1 MFNLVTTQA
10 FWKIVY
16 FEIVCYFSYWFI
28 LWKKSNL
35 SYYTLQ
41 EVLKFEMVLPMA
53 RSIVVN
59 YWFYY
64 YTAAFEYL

>member
-1 MFNLVTTQA
+1 MLFFLLVYA
-10 FWKIVY
+10 
-16 FEIVCYFSYWFI
+16 
-28 LWKKSNL
+28 LKKSNL

-59 YWFYY
+59 SWFFYH
-64 YTAAFEYL
+64 TAAFEYL